1 LLSDIAARCLEK
13 THARPKKESGIHAN
27 KPSMVRERLKRLD
40 FHPSEFSLLSSR
52 PGMR

>member
-1 LLSDIAARCLEK
+1 MRGSQKKRMPGRE
-13 THARPKKESGIHAN
+13 KESGIHAN